1 MKNNWPRHFLLFAL
15 FACVLSVTAQN
26 QGNIWYFGIQA
37 GLDLNA
43 SEPIPLLD
51 GQTYAPTPNLWNE
64 GSSTISDA
72 SGTLLMYSNGAK
84 IWNSDQEVML
94 NGDSLLGHPSSTH
107 AALIVPRPSSDRYFY
122 VFTTDASENLFENGW
137 RYSVVDMC
145 AGDGKGGVLPGE
157 KNVFLAAPVAEKLA
171 AVRHAN
177 GVDYWVVSHRMGNN
191 VFLVALLTASGLGPM
206 VETAIGPNDVVG
218 CGGQIVFSPDGS
230 RLGYAV
236 PTVQGSMSILDFN
249 TGTGVLSNAR
259 TRANPFDNM
268 VWGMAFAPDGS
279 KLYTTTSNT
288 GALRQ
293 YDLNASTWQ
302 AILASEI
309 TLGTII
315 PDYWKDLRLGP
326 DDRIYVTHSQSA
338 FLGRISAP
346 NVSGVGCG
354 FTDNAVSLGGR
365 LCSFGLPNFV
375 TDYDYDSDEPQCTG
389 GATGLE
395 EVHRG
400 PVVVMNG
407 ASGSFIIQNC
417 GYQLAEVYD
426 TKGRLC
432 ITTPLQPEGGSTLLD
447 LSTATA
453 GYYFYRIVG
462 TKGVATGRIFVGR
475 P

>member
-1 MKNNWPRHFLLFAL
+1 MKNNGLRLFLLFAS
-15 FACVLSVTAQN
+15 FTCVFSAIAQN
-26 QGNIWYFGIQA
+26 QGNIWYFGIEA

-51 GQTYAPTPNLWNE
+51 GQTYAPAPNLWNE
-64 GSSTISDA
+64 GTSTISDA
-72 SGTLLMYSNGAK
+72 SGTLLMYSNGAM
-84 IWNSDQEVML
+84 IWNNDHEVML

-122 VFTTDASENLFENGW
+122 VFTTDASENQFENGW

-145 AGDGKGGVLPGE
+145 AGDGKGGVLMEE
-157 KNVFLAAPVAEKLA
+157 KNVFLAGPVAEKLA

-177 GVDYWVVSHRMGNN
+177 GVDHWVVSHRMGNN
-191 VFLVALLTASGLGPM
+191 VFLVALLTASGLGPV
-206 VETAIGPNDVVG
+206 VETAIGPNDEVG
-218 CGGQIVFSPDGS
+218 WGGQIVFSPDGTK
-230 RLGYAV
+230 LGYAV
-236 PTVQGSMSILDFN
+236 ASLQGSMTILDFN
-249 TGTGVLSNAR
+249 TATGVLSNAR

-268 VWGMAFAPDGS
+268 VWGMAFSPDGS

-293 YDLNASTWQ
+293 YDLNAGPWQ
-302 AILASEI
+302 SILASEV

-326 DDRIYVTHSQSA
+326 DDRIYVTHSGSS

-346 NVSGVGCG
+346 NVPGVGCG

-375 TDYDYDSDEPQCTG
+375 TDYAYESDKPQCTG

-407 ASGSFIIQNC
+407 ASGSFSIQPN
-417 GYQLAEVYD
+417 GYQQAEVYD
-426 TKGRLC
+426 IKGRLFKTTRLNPGGG
-432 ITTPLQPEGGSTLLD
+432 ITLID

-453 GYYFYRIVG
+453 GYYFYRLLG
-462 TKGVATGRIFVGR
+462 NEGVTTGRILVGR